1 MAERRTTKKAS
12 GGAKKARA
20 ASSRSKT
27 SAARGSKSS
36 SSSSTKRTTA
46 SSSTKRSAAAKKG
59 GQARGRQQR
68 AQKAAKTTARA
79 ATRPASKAGVEAKT
93 VAELREALRKNL
105 IRPSGMV
112 LLSRDRIEEALGEAV
127 KNGQITAKGARSI
140 AGDLLERGRKQTN
153 DVLRDLEQLLGR
165 GRDEIDSRTSGARK
179 AAGGATKGARKQ
191 AADARSRATRAAS
204 PALAQVD
211 RARRSAGVGPSFP
224 ITGYDDLNASQIQ
237 GRLSGLTPAELRK
250 VRDHERRNANRKT
263 ILSAI
268 ESKLG

>member
-12 GGAKKARA
+12 AGAKKASS
-20 ASSRSKT
+20 ASSRSK
-27 SAARGSKSS
+27 A
-36 SSSSTKRTTA
+36 
-46 SSSTKRSAAAKKG
+46 SSTKRSAAAKKG

-79 ATRPASKAGVEAKT
+79 ATKPARRAGVEAKT

-105 IRPSGMV
+105 IKPSGMV

-153 DVLRDLEQLLGR
+153 DVLQDLEQLLGR
-165 GRDEIDSRTSGARK
+165 GRGEIDTRTSSARK
-179 AAGGATKGARKQ
+179 AAGGAAKGARKQ
-191 AADARSRATRAAS
+191 AASARGRATRAAS

-224 ITGYDDLNASQIQ
+224 ILGYDELNATQIQ
-237 GRLSGLTPAELRK
+237 RRLSGLTAPQLRK